1 MENSQ
6 DHRRARQDQA
16 MIEQFKGRDY
26 TDQSELRDWQHVRRA
41 AARKLLKRPA
51 R

>member
-6 DHRRARQDQA
+6 DRRRARQDQA
-16 MIEQFKGRDY
+16 MTEQFSDPGPPDER
-26 TDQSELRDWQHVRRA
+26 ELRDWQHIRQA
-41 AARKLLKRPA
+41 AARRVLKRTA